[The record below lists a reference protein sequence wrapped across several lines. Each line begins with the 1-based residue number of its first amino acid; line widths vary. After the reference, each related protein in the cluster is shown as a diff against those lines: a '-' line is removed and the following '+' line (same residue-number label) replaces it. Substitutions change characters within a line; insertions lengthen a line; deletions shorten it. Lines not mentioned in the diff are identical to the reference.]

1 MVVSAAPR
9 FPVATMTAHAP
20 ALALRGRPACP
31 EETRAT
37 RETKGDP
44 GDNVLAYAHI
54 NADGRSTPLAPFR
67 RRDGCAGAGVTQ
79 GDVYTLVTDSAGVA
93 TGQEFDV
100 QIVKP

>member
-1 MVVSAAPR
+1 VVVVSAAPR
-9 FPVATMTAHAP
+9 FPVATMTGHAP

-31 EETRAT
+31 VET

-44 GDNVLAYAHI
+44 GDNVLAYAHTSTRTE
-54 NADGRSTPLAPFR
+54 RSTPLAPFR
-67 RRDGCAGAGVTQ
+67 RRDGWAGAGVTQ
-79 GDVYTLVTDSAGVA
+79 GDVYTLVPDSAGVA